1 MILFVDSSNNSFVHG
16 KYIWYPP
23 YERRFIMNPLCNCKL
38 SHLYGIRLLQVC
50 KSMPGSHAIFPFCT
64 ELQSLHCLLILSIVF
79 MKIDIH
85 VIMCD
90 NSIVIFS
97 PMISLSSKY
106 WFQIQHQPHWVYI
119 FTAMTFT
126 EYSATCLSRNSTS
139 YIQVSRIRL
148 GCSIPLREPSCSLF
162 QGDNRWGVDACRI
175 VHDFQYQHG
184 TTCLFRKMSING
196 WQTGWNLLSIP
207 SDTESCRICTKASS
221 LKRVMMRGWQHHH
234 QRSAQW
240 DIWRNWFLGEI
251 QVTQNFWPKNSHD
264 PSTNGCHW
272 HLQCM
277 DISAD
282 EAIIMCFLSN
292 VSSNNGCQWTG

>member
-1 MILFVDSSNNSFVHG
+1 MVPTIWKEVHHEPLVQLQTQ
-16 KYIWYPP
+16 PP
-23 YERRFIMNPLCNCKL
+23 LWNKTLT
-38 SHLYGIRLLQVC
+38 SLQVNAR
-50 KSMPGSHAIFPFCT
+50 KSCHLSIWT

-207 SDTESCRICTKASS
+207 SDT
-221 LKRVMMRGWQHHH
+221 
-234 QRSAQW
+234 
-240 DIWRNWFLGEI
+240 
-251 QVTQNFWPKNSHD
+251 
-264 PSTNGCHW
+264 
-272 HLQCM
+272 
-277 DISAD
+277 
-282 EAIIMCFLSN
+282 
-292 VSSNNGCQWTG
+292 